1 MGKSADAFRTISEV
15 SDLLETP
22 THVLRFWESK
32 FTQVKPVKRAGG
44 RRYYRPGDVALLGGI
59 RHLLHDDGMTIRSV
73 QQLLRSEGVSHVSA
87 FYNATAKTEAPEA
100 QPAPEPESRPEPASP
115 PSASITPFPSAVPSA
130 PAEASDA
137 QPSLFD
143 TGGAEAPIA
152 LDVEPE
158 PEPEPEIH
166 SLHIKPAIERAN
178 PVLPETT
185 AAPDSTPDPSAAPD
199 TQFDARAVAMSVTRS
214 ELRARLARVDKSR
227 LSDADLRDL
236 RMLGLRAKALRTRL
250 QTSPESA
257 TETRA

>member
-73 QQLLRSEGVSHVSA
+73 QQLLREEGVHHVSA
-87 FYNATAKTEAPEA
+87 FFEATQSDTDDAPQAADTAEDVGA
-100 QPAPEPESRPEPASP
+100 
-115 PSASITPFPSAVPSA
+115 SASVTPFPSAP
-130 PAEASDA
+130 PITPEEPDA

-143 TGGAEAPIA
+143 AGGEEAPIA

-158 PEPEPEIH
+158 PEPMRPVH
-166 SLHIKPAIERAN
+166 SLQITPAAQRAK
-178 PVLPETT
+178 PVL
-185 AAPDSTPDPSAAPD
+185 PDSTPDSTPAP
-199 TQFDARAVAMSVTRS
+199 TPESEAPFDARAVAMNVSRAA
-214 ELRARLARVDKSR
+214 LGARLAKIDKSR
-227 LSDADLRDL
+227 LSAADLRDL
-236 RMLGLRAKALRTRL
+236 RMLALRAKALRTRL
-250 QTSPESA
+250 SQTLQPTPDSA
-257 TETRA
+257 PDTGV